1 MSPTAPPAPAVSK
14 RTPRFWLGILLAFCT
29 GVGLSLFAFFVR
41 GGAESWAVFALGVA
55 SSSFLIAYLLVDFRK
70 TAEVKKQ
77 VVQRT
82 LELQEAN
89 RRLKELSRLKD
100 EFIASV
106 SHELRTP
113 LTVIQEGVVQVLEG
127 ICGPASPAQR
137 QSLSIAVRNIE
148 RLRRLIEDLL
158 DISKIETG
166 RMVLNLE
173 TFDLREVVREAGRS
187 FLPRIQGKGLELKI
201 HLPEGKVALYADR
214 DRLAQVFS
222 NLLDNAL
229 KFTRKGFIEI
239 CVLEESRRQIAC
251 RVSDTGLGLAPEFL
265 SKLFHKFQ
273 QAPGEAANGVK
284 GTGLGLAISKGI
296 VELHDGRIWAES
308 QPGQGTRFT
317 FTLPVKTFPSQAHA
331 A

>member
-1 MSPTAPPAPAVSK
+1 
-14 RTPRFWLGILLAFCT
+14 LAFGT

-41 GGAESWAVFALGVA
+41 GGVESWAVFALGVA
-55 SSSFLIAYLLVDFRK
+55 SSSFLIAYLLADFRK
-70 TAEVKKQ
+70 TAEVERQ

-89 RRLKELSRLKD
+89 RRLKELSKLKD

-127 ICGPASPAQR
+127 ISGPASPAQQ
-137 QSLSIAVRNIE
+137 QSLSIASRNIE

-173 TFDLREVVREAGRS
+173 TLDLREVVQEVGRS
-187 FLPRIQGKGLELKI
+187 FLARIQGKGLELKT

-214 DRLAQVFS
+214 DKLAQVFA

-229 KFTRKGFIEI
+229 KFTREGSIEI
-239 CVLEESRRQIAC
+239 YVLEEGRRQVAC
-251 RVSDTGLGLAPEFL
+251 RVSDTGPGLAPEFL

-273 QAPGEAANGVK
+273 QAPGEEAGGAK

-296 VELHDGRIWAES
+296 VELHGGRIWAES

-317 FTLPVKTFPSQAHA
+317 FTLPVKRDLSAGSA
-331 A
+331 